1 MLGDLGEQ
9 QPRVKTSASSSHLGL
24 IITASSVQGVSL
36 GKNLSLTEEKLG
48 QYNIPKDHS
57 SE

>member
-36 GKNLSLTEEKLG
+36 GKNLSLTEEKL
-48 QYNIPKDHS
+48 
-57 SE
+57 